1 MFIERDPNVNKLSDD
16 VFSKL
21 NDIFNQIDPK
31 PEKSK
36 TENNVSFV
44 SMEDA
49 AAELLKIYKNET
61 N

>member
-1 MFIERDPNVNKLSDD
+1 MFIERDPNVNKLSEE

-21 NDIFNQIDPK
+21 NDIFKQIDPK
-31 PEKSK
+31 PDKTK
-36 TENNVSFV
+36 TENDVSFV

-49 AAELLKIYKNET
+49 AAELLTIYKNET